1 MPISEPAPEPTAPP
15 ASPDPVVAP
24 TAASPAS
31 DTPAESGGN
40 PTWRSWAIAGVVVA
54 VLAGA
59 AVLLLGRSG
68 DDGGADAVATTGTQ
82 PTASAG
88 VGAAGG
94 FGPGARGTITDIDGA
109 TIIVESSSPDGSTG
123 TTTVETTTETTI
135 TESAEGAADDF
146 AVGDDV
152 VAFGETGD
160 DGTMVASTVSEGGG
174 AGFGGPRG
182 GGGLPEGFE
191 PPADGDLPEGF
202 EPPADG
208 ELPEG
213 FEPPVDGELPE
224 GFQPPQGGGGA
235 PGGQGAPASGEITSI
250 DDGQMTIESDDGTSV
265 TVSFDDGTTFTVT
278 EDRSFDDLAEGDT
291 VVVVGE
297 AGSDEV
303 VTATSIRIGDTLGV
317 GPGGPGGAP
326 GAPSAEDEE
335 A

>member
-1 MPISEPAPEPTAPP
+1 MPNSEPAPEPTAPP

-24 TAASPAS
+24 TVASPAS
-31 DTPAESGGN
+31 DTPAESGAN
-40 PTWRSWAIAGVVVA
+40 PTWRPWAIAGVVVA

-68 DDGGADAVATTGTQ
+68 DEGGADAVATAGTQ

-88 VGAAGG
+88 GAAAGG
-94 FGPGARGTITDIDGA
+94 FGPGARGTITEIDGA
-109 TIIVESSSPDGSTG
+109 TITVESSSPDGSTG
-123 TTTVETTTETTI
+123 TTTVETTDETTI
-135 TESAEGAADDF
+135 TESVEGAADDL

-152 VAFGETGD
+152 VAFGEAGD

-174 AGFGGPRG
+174 AGFGGPQG
-182 GGGLPEGFE
+182 GGG
-191 PPADGDLPEGF
+191 LPEGF

-213 FEPPVDGELPE
+213 FEPPADGELPE
-224 GFQPPQGGGGA
+224 GFEPPAGGELPDGFQPPQAGGGGA
-235 PGGQGAPASGEITSI
+235 GGQGVPASGEITAISE
-250 DDGQMTIESDDGTSV
+250 DSLTIESEDGTSV
-265 TVSFDDGTTFTVT
+265 TVSLGDDTTFTIT

-297 AGSDEV
+297 AGSDDV
-303 VTATSIRIGDTLGV
+303 VTATSIRIGDTIGV

-326 GAPSAEDEE
+326 GAPSPEDEE